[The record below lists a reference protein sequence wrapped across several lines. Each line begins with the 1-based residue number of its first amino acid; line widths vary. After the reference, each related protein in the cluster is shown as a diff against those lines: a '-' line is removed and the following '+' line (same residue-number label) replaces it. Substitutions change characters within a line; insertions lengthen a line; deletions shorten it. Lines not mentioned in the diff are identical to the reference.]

1 MCQLGTRFFNKSF
14 SFCFVLFLF
23 CFFFLLLLFFF
34 LNRYTKKTAGCPD
47 PVLSKLQA
55 DRHFGAVSEKFSDS
69 VMNYTEVNPDKCLT
83 SEEFEE
89 KYVLERVDVK

>member
-1 MCQLGTRFFNKSF
+1 MF
-14 SFCFVLFLF
+14 
-23 CFFFLLLLFFF
+23 FFF

-69 VMNYTEVNPDKCLT
+69 VMKYTEVNPDKCLT

-89 KYVLERVDVK
+89 KYVLERIDAKLPAVSTT

>member
-1 MCQLGTRFFNKSF
+1 MNSYLII
-14 SFCFVLFLF
+14 
-23 CFFFLLLLFFF
+23 FFFFFVDS
-34 LNRYTKKTAGCPD
+34 YTKKTAGCPD

-69 VMNYTEVNPDKCLT
+69 VMKYTEVNPDKCLT

-89 KYVLERVDVK
+89 TYVLERIDAKLSAVSTT